1 MGRLP
6 FVRRSTTDRRSLI
19 TNAYPSEGEP
29 RTREVPRRA
38 SFPVSARRRIIF
50 RVPVSYCYIVECA
63 DGTFYTGW
71 TTDPERRLR
80 EHNAGR
86 GAQYTRARRPVR
98 LAYVE
103 TLLDRSA
110 AMRRERA
117 LKALPRRRKLALI
130 SFGLQPI

>member
-1 MGRLP
+1 
-6 FVRRSTTDRRSLI
+6 
-19 TNAYPSEGEP
+19 
-29 RTREVPRRA
+29 
-38 SFPVSARRRIIF
+38 
-50 RVPVSYCYIVECA
+50 VPVSYCYIVECA

-86 GAQYTRARRPVR
+86 GAQYTRARRPVH

-103 TLLDRSA
+103 AHPDRSA

-117 LKALPRRRKLALI
+117 LKALPRVRKLALI
-130 SFGLQPI
+130 HPQP

>member
-1 MGRLP
+1 
-6 FVRRSTTDRRSLI
+6 
-19 TNAYPSEGEP
+19 
-29 RTREVPRRA
+29 VPI
-38 SFPVSARRRIIF
+38 SF
-50 RVPVSYCYIVECA
+50 CYIVECA

-103 TLLDRSA
+103 TQPDRSA

-117 LKALPRRRKLALI
+117 LKALPRLRKLALI
-130 SFGLQPI
+130 DSGPQPS